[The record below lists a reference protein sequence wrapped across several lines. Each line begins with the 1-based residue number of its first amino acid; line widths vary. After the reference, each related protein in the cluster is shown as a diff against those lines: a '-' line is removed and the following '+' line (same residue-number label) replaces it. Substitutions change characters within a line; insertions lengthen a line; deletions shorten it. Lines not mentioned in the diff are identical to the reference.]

1 MSTIIEQAVALAI
14 EEADLIRTCNTL
26 QMVPLL
32 PGRRRSASWQRQ
44 YRDASDKSIQVG
56 KDLRALE
63 EQMTAEEGIEA
74 VRLYEARFKGEE

>member
-26 QMVPLL
+26 QMEPNW
-32 PGRRRSASWQRQ
+32 GRRRTVRWQRQ